1 MKNEDPIIIWEKWQD
16 PFLEKI
22 NTETNSEEEGL
33 SYEEMY
39 ENNNNYG
46 EQHSSN
52 IKFPMIVTP
61 MGILPYNENTACGK
75 LFNFWVGHTNF
86 DIDRNIQS
94 IIEKCAGVETLDIFT
109 RYRFRISIGKAFK
122 DSIIMRYLNSKTYEY
137 IEKQ

>member
-22 NTETNSEEEGL
+22 HRDINNEEDNL
-33 SYEEMY
+33 SYEDMY
-39 ENNNNYG
+39 ENNINY
-46 EQHSSN
+46 EDNPSAN

-61 MGILPYNENTACGK
+61 MGVLPYNENTACGK

-86 DIDRNIQS
+86 DIDQNIQN
-94 IIEKCAGVETLDIFT
+94 IIEECRGVETLDIFT

-122 DSIIMRYLNSKTYEY
+122 DSTIMRYLNSKTYEY
-137 IEKQ
+137 IEQQ